1 MSDLLDLIWFCL
13 ATVSWLQIQY
23 LVDSFFGEYVV
34 TSTDA
39 FLKAQA
45 PQHAAHTVKGDIRI
59 RGATEY
65 PKQELL
71 MLTHHYN
78 PLWQSTITWK
88 IFRNNPYIGK
98 MRKIFCNPPFRFSRY
113 YGQIRNAA
121 AFVPLVTQMR
131 DGLLFA

>member
-1 MSDLLDLIWFCL
+1 MGWKSASSLHF
-13 ATVSWLQIQY
+13 ATRNQNEI
-23 LVDSFFGEYVV
+23 
-34 TSTDA
+34 
-39 FLKAQA
+39 
-45 PQHAAHTVKGDIRI
+45 
-59 RGATEY
+59 
-65 PKQELL
+65 
-71 MLTHHYN
+71 
-78 PLWQSTITWK
+78 ITWK